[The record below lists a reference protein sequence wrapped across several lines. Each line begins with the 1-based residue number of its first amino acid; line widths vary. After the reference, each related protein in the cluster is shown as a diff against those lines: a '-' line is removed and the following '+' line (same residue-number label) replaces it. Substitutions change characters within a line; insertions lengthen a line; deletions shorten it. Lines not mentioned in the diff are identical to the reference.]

1 MSRVPP
7 VLFIS
12 TFKEGVS
19 MGDFAKAR
27 SAFLAQITRPS
38 AACRAELLALTDDFI
53 IDLARAAGVDEING
67 AVVAVG
73 GYGRGELSPGS
84 DLDLLLL
91 VPPSTNPNLIP
102 VVADKLWYPIWD
114 EGIKLDHSVRT
125 VAQARSMAADD
136 LKVALGL
143 LDARTVYGDDSLRE
157 KLKLQVLADWRAMGE
172 QRLPALRTYVEDRV
186 TRSGELAH
194 LLEPDLKESFGGL
207 RDLGILRAVAATG
220 VAEVDQTGLAD
231 AHNFLLN
238 VRDALHLVTRRPSDR
253 LALQE
258 QASVAQLLGIESDDA
273 LLRAVSSAGR
283 TISYISEL
291 TWHRVK
297 HQGITARKGI
307 LRRKVIAPQI
317 SDETPLAA
325 GVMVRDGEVVL
336 SATAQPSSDPVL
348 VLRAAAA
355 AAQNGLRIHP
365 DTVKKLANESA
376 PMPQPWPREAR
387 EALVSLIGAGRLALP
402 VWEALDQFEIFSK
415 LVPEWAIVRA
425 APQHNALHTFT
436 VDRHLVEAAMN
447 SSTMTRRVARPDLL
461 LVGALFHDIGKC
473 RDRDH
478 TEVGVELMPA
488 IAERLGF
495 DEADTEILVKMVQH
509 HLLLPDVATKR
520 DPEDDATITYVAEI
534 VQDHDFLEMLHAL
547 SEADSRATGP
557 AVSSE
562 WRLSLISDLVSRVHA
577 VLRGDEVPPL
587 PELDP
592 KRLEVGADGDIE
604 VVLDPISS
612 LPTITISAPDATG
625 LLAACAGVL
634 ALHRLSVRTATTQTV
649 GDRAVSVWGVTPQ
662 YGDMPATQDVARDLS
677 SILAGELDISA
688 RLVRRRE
695 DMFGIGFTYPPAQV
709 HVLEDVSVRATVL
722 ELRAHDFPGLLSI
735 VAQAIS
741 AVDVDIIAA
750 RIATLGSE
758 AVDVFYVIDKAA
770 GGAHLSPE
778 RAQQVRASIL
788 QALDLNNEPD

>member
-1 MSRVPP
+1 
-7 VLFIS
+7 
-12 TFKEGVS
+12 
-19 MGDFAKAR
+19 MGEFTKTR
-27 SAFLAQITRPS
+27 SEFLAQITRPS
-38 AACRAELLALTDDFI
+38 AACRAELLALTDDWVI
-53 IDLARAAGVDEING
+53 ELARAAGVDQLNG
-67 AVVAVG
+67 ALVAVG

-91 VPPSTNPNLIP
+91 VPPSTNANLIP

-125 VAQARSMAADD
+125 VAQARTMATDD

-143 LDARTVYGDDSLRE
+143 LDARTVFGDDSLRE
-157 KLKLQVLADWRAMGE
+157 QLKAQVLADWRAMGE
-172 QRLPALRTYVEDRV
+172 KRLPELRSYVQDRIS
-186 TRSGELAH
+186 RSGELAH

-207 RDLGILRAVAATG
+207 RDIGILRGIAATG
-220 VAEVDQTGLAD
+220 IAEVDQTGLAA
-231 AHNFLLN
+231 AHNFLLD
-238 VRDALHLVTRRPSDR
+238 VRDALHLVTHRPSDR

-258 QASVAQLLGIESDDA
+258 QQAVAQLLGIESDDA
-273 LLRAVSSAGR
+273 LLRAVSSASR

-297 HQGITARKGI
+297 HQGVTARKGI
-307 LRRKVIAPQI
+307 LRRKVIGSAI
-317 SDETPLAA
+317 SDDTPLAA
-325 GVMVRDGEVVL
+325 GVIVRDGEVVL
-336 SATAQPSSDPVL
+336 SESAQPSADPVL

-355 AAQNGLRIHP
+355 AAQHGLRLHP
-365 DTVKKLANESA
+365 DTVKILATQSMK
-376 PMPQPWPREAR
+376 MPQPWPREAR
-387 EALVSLIGAGRLALP
+387 EAFVSLIGAGRLALP

-425 APQHNALHTFT
+425 APQHNPLHTFT
-436 VDRHLVEAAMN
+436 VDRHLVETAIN
-447 SSTMTRRVARPDLL
+447 VSTMTRRVARPDLL

-473 RDRDH
+473 YDRDH

-488 IAERLGF
+488 IAQRLGF
-495 DEADTEILVKMVQH
+495 NEKDTEVLVNMVQH

-520 DPEDDATITYVAEI
+520 DPEDEATVNFVAGI

-562 WRLSLISDLVSRVHA
+562 WRLSLVSDLVSRVHA
-577 VLRGDEVPPL
+577 VLRGDDVPPL

-592 KRLEVGADGDIE
+592 KSLEVGADGDIE

-649 GDRAVSVWGVTPQ
+649 GERAVSVWGVTPQ
-662 YGDMPATQDVARDLS
+662 YGDMPDTQVIARDLRL
-677 SILAGELDISA
+677 ILSGELDISA

-695 DMFGIGFTYPPAQV
+695 DMFGIGFTYPPAK
-709 HVLEDVSVRATVL
+709 VLVLDDVSVRATVL
-722 ELRAHDFPGLLSI
+722 ELRAHDFPGLLRI

-741 AVDVDIIAA
+741 AVDVDIIAT
-750 RIATLGSE
+750 RVATLGSE
-758 AVDVFYVIDKAA
+758 AVDVFYVIDKST
-770 GGAHLSPE
+770 GGAHLAPE
-778 RAQQVRASIL
+778 RTAQVSASIL
-788 QALDLNNEPD
+788 QALDLNNATE

>member
-1 MSRVPP
+1 
-7 VLFIS
+7 
-12 TFKEGVS
+12 
-19 MGDFAKAR
+19 MGEFSQAR

-38 AACRAELLALTDDFI
+38 AACRAELLALTDDWVI
-53 IDLARAAGVDEING
+53 ELARAAGVDQLGG
-67 AVVAVG
+67 ALVAVG

-91 VPPSTNPNLIP
+91 VPQSTNPNLIP

-114 EGIKLDHSVRT
+114 EGLKLDHSVRT

-172 QRLPALRTYVEDRV
+172 KRLPELRSYVQDRI
-186 TRSGELAH
+186 TRNGELAH

-207 RDLGILRAVAATG
+207 RDLGILRGVAATG

-231 AHNFLLN
+231 AHNFLLD

-253 LALQE
+253 LTLQE
-258 QASVAQLLGIESDDA
+258 QQSVAQLLGIESDDA

-307 LRRKVIAPQI
+307 LRRKVLGSQMT
-317 SDETPLAA
+317 DETPLAA

-336 SATAQPSSDPVL
+336 SDSAQPSKDPVL

-355 AAQNGLRIHP
+355 AAQHGLRLHP
-365 DTVKKLANESA
+365 DTVNRLANESA

-387 EALVSLIGAGRLALP
+387 EAFVSLVGAGRLALP
-402 VWEALDQFEIFSK
+402 VWEALDQFEIFNK
-415 LVPEWAIVRA
+415 LIPEWAVVRS

-436 VDRHLVEAAMN
+436 VDRHLVETAIN
-447 SSTMTRRVARPDLL
+447 VSTMTRRVARPDLL
-461 LVGALFHDIGKC
+461 LVGSLFHDIGKC
-473 RDRDH
+473 HDRDH

-488 IAERLGF
+488 IAQRLGF
-495 DEADTEILVKMVQH
+495 DTSEAEILVKMVQH

-520 DPEDDATITYVAEI
+520 DPEDDATVTYVAEI

-562 WRLSLISDLVSRVHA
+562 WRLALVSDLVSRVHA

-649 GDRAVSVWGVTPQ
+649 GERAVSVWGVTPQ
-662 YGDMPATQDVARDLS
+662 YGDMPSTQEIARDLGA
-677 SILAGELDISA
+677 ILSGELDISA

-695 DMFGIGFTYPPAQV
+695 DMFGVGFTYPPAQV
-709 HVLEDVSVRATVL
+709 LILEDVSVRATVL
-722 ELRAHDFPGLLSI
+722 ELRAHDFPGLLRI

-750 RIATLGSE
+750 RVATLGSE
-758 AVDVFYVIDKAA
+758 AVDVFYVIEKSA
-770 GGAHLSPE
+770 GGAHLSSE

-788 QALDLNNEPD
+788 QALDLNNAPD

>member
-1 MSRVPP
+1 
-7 VLFIS
+7 
-12 TFKEGVS
+12 
-19 MGDFAKAR
+19 MGEFSQIR

-38 AACRAELLALTDDFI
+38 AACRAELLALTDDWVI
-53 IDLARAAGVDEING
+53 ELARAAGVDQLGG
-67 AVVAVG
+67 ALVAVG

-91 VPPSTNPNLIP
+91 VPQSTNPNLIP

-114 EGIKLDHSVRT
+114 EGLKLDHSVRT
-125 VAQARSMAADD
+125 IAQARSMAADD

-172 QRLPALRTYVEDRV
+172 KRLPELRNYVQDRI
-186 TRSGELAH
+186 TRNGELAH

-207 RDLGILRAVAATG
+207 RDLGILRGVAATG

-231 AHNFLLN
+231 AHNFLLD
-238 VRDALHLVTRRPSDR
+238 VRDALHLVTGRPSDR
-253 LALQE
+253 LTLQE
-258 QASVAQLLGIESDDA
+258 QQSVAQLLGIASDDS

-307 LRRKVIAPQI
+307 LRRKVLG
-317 SDETPLAA
+317 SLMTDETPLAA
-325 GVMVRDGEVVL
+325 GVIVRDGEVVL
-336 SATAQPSSDPVL
+336 SESAQPSKDPVL

-355 AAQNGLRIHP
+355 AAQHGLRLHP
-365 DTVKKLANESA
+365 ETVNKLANESA
-376 PMPQPWPREAR
+376 PMPNPWPREAR
-387 EALVSLIGAGRLALP
+387 EAFVSLIGAGRLALP
-402 VWEALDQFEIFSK
+402 VWEALDQFEIFNK
-415 LVPEWAIVRA
+415 LIPDWAVVRS
-425 APQHNALHTFT
+425 APQHNPLHTFT
-436 VDRHLVEAAMN
+436 VDRHLVETAIN
-447 SSTMTRRVARPDLL
+447 VSTMTRRVARPDLL
-461 LVGALFHDIGKC
+461 LVGSLFHDIGKC
-473 RDRDH
+473 HDRDH

-488 IAERLGF
+488 IAQRLGF
-495 DEADTEILVKMVQH
+495 DSSEAEILVKMVQH

-520 DPEDDATITYVAEI
+520 DPEDEATVTYVAEI

-562 WRLSLISDLVSRVHA
+562 WRLALVSDLVSRVHA

-592 KRLEVGADGDIE
+592 ERLEVGADGDIE

-649 GDRAVSVWGVTPQ
+649 GERAVSVWGVTPQ
-662 YGDMPATQDVARDLS
+662 YGDMPSTQEIARDLGA
-677 SILAGELDISA
+677 ILNGELDISA

-695 DMFGIGFTYPPAQV
+695 DMFGVGFTYPPAQV
-709 HVLEDVSVRATVL
+709 LILEDVSVRATVL
-722 ELRAHDFPGLLSI
+722 ELRAHDFPGLLRI

-750 RIATLGSE
+750 RVATLGSE
-758 AVDVFYVIDKAA
+758 AVDVFYVIEKSAE
-770 GGAHLSPE
+770 GAHLTSE

-788 QALDLNNEPD
+788 QALDLNNAPD

>member
-1 MSRVPP
+1 
-7 VLFIS
+7 
-12 TFKEGVS
+12 
-19 MGDFAKAR
+19 MGDFSQTR

-38 AACRAELLALTDDFI
+38 AACRAELLALTDDWVI
-53 IDLARAAGVDEING
+53 ELARAAGVDQLG
-67 AVVAVG
+67 AALVAVG

-91 VPPSTNPNLIP
+91 VPQSANPNLIP

-114 EGIKLDHSVRT
+114 EGMKLDHSVRT
-125 VAQARSMAADD
+125 VAQARTMAADD

-157 KLKLQVLADWRAMGE
+157 KLKVQVLADWRAMGE
-172 QRLPALRTYVEDRV
+172 KRLPELRSYVQDRI
-186 TRSGELAH
+186 TRNGELAH

-207 RDLGILRAVAATG
+207 RDLGILQGVAATG
-220 VAEVDQTGLAD
+220 ITQVDQTGLAD
-231 AHNFLLN
+231 AHNFLLD
-238 VRDALHLVTRRPSDR
+238 VRDALHLVTHRPTDR

-258 QASVAQLLGIESDDA
+258 QQAVAKLLGIESDDA

-297 HQGITARKGI
+297 HQGVSARKGI
-307 LRRKVIAPQI
+307 LRRKVLSTQI

-336 SATAQPSSDPVL
+336 SETANPSADPVL

-355 AAQNGLRIHP
+355 AAQNGLRLHP
-365 DTVKKLANESA
+365 DTVKKLASDSA

-387 EALVSLIGAGRLALP
+387 EALVSLIGAGRLCLP

-415 LVPEWAIVRA
+415 LVPEWAKVRS
-425 APQHNALHTFT
+425 APQHNPLHTFT
-436 VDRHLVEAAMN
+436 VDRHLVETTIN
-447 SSTMTRRVARPDLL
+447 VSTMTRRVARPDLL

-473 RDRDH
+473 YDRDH
-478 TEVGVELMPA
+478 TKVGVELMPA
-488 IAERLGF
+488 IASRLGF
-495 DEADTEILVKMVQH
+495 DAADAEILVNMVKYH
-509 HLLLPDVATKR
+509 WLLPDVATKR
-520 DPEDDATITYVAEI
+520 DPEDEATVSYVADI

-577 VLRGDEVPPL
+577 VLRGDDVPPL
-587 PELDP
+587 PELDS
-592 KRLEVGADGDIE
+592 KQLEVGADGDIE

-649 GDRAVSVWGVTPQ
+649 GERAVSVWGVTPQ
-662 YGDMPATQDVARDLS
+662 FGDMPATKDIARDLS
-677 SILAGELDISA
+677 SILSGEFDISA
-688 RLVRRRE
+688 RLERRRE

-722 ELRAHDFPGLLSI
+722 ELRAHDFPGLLRV

-741 AVDVDIIAA
+741 SVDVDIIAA
-750 RIATLGSE
+750 RVATLGSE
-758 AVDVFYVIDKAA
+758 AVDVFYVIDKSA
-770 GGAHLSPE
+770 GGAHLSPD
-778 RAQQVRASIL
+778 RAEQVRASIL
-788 QALDLNNEPD
+788 QALDLNNAAD

>member
-1 MSRVPP
+1 
-7 VLFIS
+7 
-12 TFKEGVS
+12 
-19 MGDFAKAR
+19 MGEFSKAR
-27 SAFLAQITRPS
+27 NAFLAQITRPS
-38 AACRAELLALTDDFI
+38 AACRAELLALTDDWVI
-53 IDLARAAGVDEING
+53 ELARAAGVDEING
-67 AVVAVG
+67 ALVAVG
-73 GYGRGELSPGS
+73 GYGRGELAPGS

-91 VPPSTNPNLIP
+91 VPPSANPELIP

-143 LDARTVYGDDSLRE
+143 LDARTVFGDDSLRE
-157 KLKLQVLADWRAMGE
+157 KLKQQVLADWRAMGE
-172 QRLPALRTYVEDRV
+172 KRLPELRSYVQDRV
-186 TRSGELAH
+186 TRNGELAH

-207 RDLGILRAVAATG
+207 RDIGILRGVSATG
-220 VAEVDQTGLAD
+220 IAEVDQTGLAA
-231 AHNFLLN
+231 AHNFLLD
-238 VRDALHLVTRRPSDR
+238 VRDALHLVTHRHSDR

-258 QASVAQLLGIESDDA
+258 QQAVAQLLGIESDDA

-297 HQGITARKGI
+297 HQGVTARKGI
-307 LRRKVIAPQI
+307 LRRKVIGSLI
-317 SDETPLAA
+317 SDDTPLAS
-325 GVMVRDGEVVL
+325 GVIVRDGEVVL
-336 SATAQPSSDPVL
+336 SESAQPSTDPVL

-355 AAQNGLRIHP
+355 AAQHGLRLHP
-365 DTVKKLANESA
+365 DTVKTLAAQSMT
-376 PMPQPWPREAR
+376 MPEPWPREAR
-387 EALVSLIGAGRLALP
+387 EAFVSLIGAGRLALP

-415 LVPEWAIVRA
+415 LVPEWAVVRA
-425 APQHNALHTFT
+425 APQHNPLHTFT
-436 VDRHLVEAAMN
+436 VDRHLVETAIN
-447 SSTMTRRVARPDLL
+447 VSTMTRRVARPDLL
-461 LVGALFHDIGKC
+461 LVGALFHDIGKSY
-473 RDRDH
+473 DRDH

-488 IAERLGF
+488 IAQRLGF
-495 DEADTEILVKMVQH
+495 NEKDTEILVKMVQH

-520 DPEDDATITYVAEI
+520 DPEDEATVNFVADI

-562 WRLSLISDLVSRVHA
+562 WRLSLVADLVSRVHA
-577 VLRGDEVPPL
+577 VLRGDVVPPL
-587 PELDP
+587 PELDS
-592 KRLEVGADGDIE
+592 KQLEVGADGDIE

-649 GDRAVSVWGVTPQ
+649 GERAVSVWGVTPQ
-662 YGDMPATQDVARDLS
+662 YGDMPDTQEIARDLS
-677 SILAGELDISA
+677 LILSGQLDISA

-695 DMFGIGFTYPPAQV
+695 DMFGVGFSYPSAKV
-709 HVLEDVSVRATVL
+709 LVLEDASVRATVL
-722 ELRAHDFPGLLSI
+722 ELRAHDFPGLLRI

-750 RIATLGSE
+750 RVATLGSE
-758 AVDVFYVIDKAA
+758 AVDVFYVIDKSA

-778 RAQQVRASIL
+778 RTAQVSASIL
-788 QALDLNNEPD
+788 QALDLNNATE